1 TLSRNRS
8 SAVCVFSVLT
18 MSTTQ
23 KLLIVSVITVLSLL
37 PFSNKAF
44 YADDPLFVWTG
55 KHIQTEPMNPYNC
68 KVNWYGTDMM
78 MSDVTKNPP
87 IACYYIAGAA
97 AIMGWNETGLHIAF
111 LLPALLVVSVPFYL
125 QSTSARAAWQQHW

>member
-1 TLSRNRS
+1 
-8 SAVCVFSVLT
+8 
-18 MSTTQ
+18 M
-23 KLLIVSVITVLSLL
+23 ITVLSLL

-44 YADDPLFVWTG
+44 YADDPLFVWAG
-55 KHIQTEPMNPYNC
+55 KHIQTEPMNPYNF

-97 AIMGWNETGLHIAF
+97 AIMGWNERDCTLPSCSRPCS
-111 LLPALLVVSVPFYL
+111 LLAVPFYL
-125 QSTSARAAWQQHW
+125 QGTSARAAWQQHW